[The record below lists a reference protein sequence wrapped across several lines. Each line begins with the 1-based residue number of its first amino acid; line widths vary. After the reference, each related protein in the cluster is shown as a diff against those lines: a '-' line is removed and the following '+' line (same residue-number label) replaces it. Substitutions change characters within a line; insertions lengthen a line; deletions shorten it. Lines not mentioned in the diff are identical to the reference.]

1 MVGGVF
7 VVLLLAGVPIALVLM
22 GTALFYILWS
32 GQTVLLQSYAQQL
45 FSGVESYGLLAIPL
59 FMLTGEL
66 MNEGGITQRL
76 VGLASAFMGRVRGG
90 LAYVNLL
97 VNMMVASIMGSAAA
111 QMAVMSRAMVPAMQR
126 EGYDRPFAAATTA
139 AGSLLSPIIPPSM
152 LFVIYGVLAQIA
164 IGDLFI
170 AGILPGLLMAA
181 SFLGVL
187 ALIGR
192 VRELPVGERMGPGAR
207 LAAVRAGLP
216 TLLIPFVI
224 VGGIVAGIA
233 TPTESAAVASVAAFL
248 IGWLLYGEMRP
259 SRLPA
264 VLLRS
269 GFNASIV
276 VFIVAAAGVF
286 GWVIVYER
294 VPQELAAR
302 LAGLTSDPFVFLLL
316 VNLGLLLVGMVIDGI
331 AALILLVPILLPIAQ
346 QQYGI
351 DPFHFGV
358 VVCINLV
365 LGLLTPPVGAG
376 LFVMTAMTGVRP
388 GALVRALTPFL
399 VATALVLVLLSWQGG
414 IVTALIGR

>member
-1 MVGGVF
+1 MVASAF
-7 VVLLLAGVPIALVLM
+7 VALLLLGVPIALVLA
-22 GTALFYILWS
+22 GSALVYIVWS

-45 FSGVESYGLLAIPL
+45 FSSIESYGLLAIPL

-66 MNEGGITQRL
+66 MNEGGITPRL

-90 LAYVNLL
+90 LAYVNLG

-111 QMAVMSRAMVPAMQR
+111 QMAVMSRAMVPAMED

-139 AGSLLSPIIPPSM
+139 AGALLSPIIPPSM

-164 IGDLFI
+164 IGDLFV
-170 AGILPGLLMAA
+170 AGILPGLLMAF
-181 SFLGVL
+181 SFLIVL
-187 ALIGR
+187 FAIGALRDLPEGRAMDRRARIG
-192 VRELPVGERMGPGAR
+192 
-207 LAAVRAGLP
+207 AVRAGVP
-216 TLLIPFVI
+216 TLVIPLVI

-233 TPTESAAVASVAAFL
+233 TPTESAAVAALAALL
-248 IGWLLYGEMRP
+248 IGRFLYGEMTFA
-259 SRLPA
+259 RLPA

-269 GFNASIV
+269 AFNASIV
-276 VFIVAAAGVF
+276 IFIVAAAGVF
-286 GWVIVYER
+286 GWVIVYEK

-302 LAGLTSDPFVFLLL
+302 LVELTRDPFVFLLL
-316 VNLGLLLVGMVIDGI
+316 VNGGLLLVGMVIDGI
-331 AALILLVPILLPIAQ
+331 AALILLVPILLPIAIE
-346 QQYGI
+346 QYGI

-388 GALVRALTPFL
+388 GALVRALAPFL
-399 VATALVLVLLSWQGG
+399 LATALVLVLLSWQGW
-414 IVTALIGR
+414 IVTALIQ